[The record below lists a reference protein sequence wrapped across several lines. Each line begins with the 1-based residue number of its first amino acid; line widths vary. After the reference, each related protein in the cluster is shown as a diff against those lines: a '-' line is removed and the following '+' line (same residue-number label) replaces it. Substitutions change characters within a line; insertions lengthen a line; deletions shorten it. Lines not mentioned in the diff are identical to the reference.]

1 MIVTVTL
8 NPSVDISYQIDAL
21 KIDDVNRVENA
32 GKTAGGKGLNVTRVV
47 NLLGSQ
53 VLATGILGGTL
64 GKFITGQLA
73 ENNISQ
79 DFFEIEKESRNCI
92 AILHDGKQTE
102 ILESGPTLTVQEGD
116 GFLNHFKNLL
126 ETKDISVLT
135 ISGSLPKGLSADIYK
150 KIITLANQKNIPVVL
165 DTSGST
171 LAAVLDDPSLRITAI
186 KPNFDELS
194 ALENVQIGNDPEEWK
209 DILNGTRFKNVE
221 WIIISMGA
229 DGAFAK
235 HKDRFYQVEI
245 PKINVVNPVG
255 SGDSTVA
262 GIAVSLENKDSDE
275 KLLKTAMTTG
285 MLNTMEPQTGF
296 INPDNFDEYYAK
308 VVVTELT
315 D

>member
-8 NPSVDISYQIDAL
+8 NPSVDISYHVDNL

-47 NLLGSQ
+47 NALGSQ

-64 GKFITGQLA
+64 GHFITEQLD
-73 ENNISQ
+73 EQKISQ
-79 DFFEIEKESRNCI
+79 NFYEINKESRNCI

-102 ILESGPTLTVQEGD
+102 ILESGPTLTQEEAD
-116 GFLNHFKNLL
+116 GFLKHFKDLL
-126 ETKDISVLT
+126 ENKSISVLT

-150 KIITLANQKNIPVVL
+150 KIISLANEKNIPVIL

-171 LAAVLDDPSLRITAI
+171 LAAILDDHSLRIAAI
-186 KPNFDELS
+186 KPNFDELR
-194 ALENVQIGNDPEEWK
+194 ALEDIEISDDPEEWK
-209 DILNGTRFKNVE
+209 KILVAPRFQNVE

-235 HKDRFYQVEI
+235 HQDIFYKVDI
-245 PKINVVNPVG
+245 PKIKVVNPVG

-262 GIAVSLENKDSDE
+262 EIAYSLENNDSDE

-285 MLNTMEPQTGF
+285 MLNTMESQTGF
-296 INPDNFDEYYAK
+296 INPDNFDEYFDK
-308 VVVTELT
+308 VVVTELK
-315 D
+315 

>member
-8 NPSVDISYQIDAL
+8 NPSVDISYHVDNL

-47 NLLGSQ
+47 NALGSQ

-64 GKFITGQLA
+64 GHFITEQLD
-73 ENNISQ
+73 EQKISQ
-79 DFFEIEKESRNCI
+79 NFYEINKESRNCI

-102 ILESGPTLTVQEGD
+102 ILESGPTLTQEEAD
-116 GFLNHFKNLL
+116 GFLKHFKDLL
-126 ETKDISVLT
+126 ENKSISVLT

-150 KIITLANQKNIPVVL
+150 KIISLANEKNIPVIL

-171 LAAVLDDPSLRITAI
+171 LAAILDDHSLRIAAI
-186 KPNFDELS
+186 KPNFDELR
-194 ALENVQIGNDPEEWK
+194 ALEDIEISDDPEEWK
-209 DILNGTRFKNVE
+209 KILVAPRFQNVE

-235 HKDRFYQVEI
+235 HQDIFYKVDI
-245 PKINVVNPVG
+245 PKIKVVNPVG

-262 GIAVSLENKDSDE
+262 GIAYSLENNDSDE

-285 MLNTMEPQTGF
+285 MLNTMESQTGF
-296 INPDNFDEYYAK
+296 INPDNFDEYFDK
-308 VVVTELT
+308 VVVTELK
-315 D
+315 

>member
-8 NPSVDISYQIDAL
+8 NPSVDISYHVDNL

-47 NLLGSQ
+47 NALGSQ

-64 GKFITGQLA
+64 GHFITGQLD
-73 ENNISQ
+73 EQNISQ
-79 DFFEIEKESRNCI
+79 NFYEINKESRNCI

-102 ILESGPTLTVQEGD
+102 ILESGPTLTQEEAD
-116 GFLNHFKNLL
+116 GFLKHFKNLL
-126 ETKDISVLT
+126 ENKSISVLT

-150 KIITLANQKNIPVVL
+150 KIISLANEKNIPVIL

-171 LAAVLDDPSLRITAI
+171 LAAILDDHSLRIAAI
-186 KPNFDELS
+186 KPNFDELR
-194 ALENVQIGNDPEEWK
+194 ALEDIEISDDPEEWK
-209 DILNGTRFKNVE
+209 KILVAPRFQNVE

-235 HKDRFYQVEI
+235 HQDIFYKVDI
-245 PKINVVNPVG
+245 PKIKVVNPVG

-262 GIAVSLENKDSDE
+262 GIAYSLENNDSDE

-285 MLNTMEPQTGF
+285 MLNTMESQTGF
-296 INPDNFDEYYAK
+296 INPDNFDEYFDK
-308 VVVTELT
+308 VVVTELK
-315 D
+315 

>member
-8 NPSVDISYQIDAL
+8 NPSVDISYHVDNL

-47 NLLGSQ
+47 NALGSQ

-64 GKFITGQLA
+64 GHFITEQLD
-73 ENNISQ
+73 EQKISQ
-79 DFFEIEKESRNCI
+79 NFYEINKESRNCI

-102 ILESGPTLTVQEGD
+102 ILESGPTLTQEEAD
-116 GFLNHFKNLL
+116 GFLKHFKDLL
-126 ETKDISVLT
+126 ENKSISVLT

-150 KIITLANQKNIPVVL
+150 KIISLANEKNIPVIL

-171 LAAVLDDPSLRITAI
+171 LAAILDDHSLRIAAI
-186 KPNFDELS
+186 KPNFDELR
-194 ALENVQIGNDPEEWK
+194 ALEDIEISDDPEEWK
-209 DILNGTRFKNVE
+209 KILVAPRFQNVE

-235 HKDRFYQVEI
+235 HQDIFYKVDI
-245 PKINVVNPVG
+245 PKIKVVNPVG

-262 GIAVSLENKDSDE
+262 GIAYSLENNDSDE

-285 MLNTMEPQTGF
+285 MLNTMESQTGF
-296 INPDNFDEYYAK
+296 INSDNFDEYFDK
-308 VVVTELT
+308 VVVTELK
-315 D
+315 

>member
-8 NPSVDISYQIDAL
+8 NPSVDISYHVDNL

-47 NLLGSQ
+47 NALGSQ

-64 GKFITGQLA
+64 GHFITGQLDKK
-73 ENNISQ
+73 NISQ
-79 DFFEIEKESRNCI
+79 NFYEINKESRNCI

-102 ILESGPTLTVQEGD
+102 ILESGPTLTQEEAD
-116 GFLNHFKNLL
+116 GFLKHFKNLL
-126 ETKDISVLT
+126 ENKSISVLT

-150 KIITLANQKNIPVVL
+150 KIISLANEKNIPVIL

-171 LAAVLDDPSLRITAI
+171 LAAILDDHSLRIAAI
-186 KPNFDELS
+186 KPNFDELR
-194 ALENVQIGNDPEEWK
+194 ALEDIEISDDPEEWK
-209 DILNGTRFKNVE
+209 KILVAPRFQNVE

-235 HKDRFYQVEI
+235 HQDIFYKVDI
-245 PKINVVNPVG
+245 PKIKVVNPVG

-262 GIAVSLENKDSDE
+262 GIAYSLENNDSDE

-285 MLNTMEPQTGF
+285 MLNTMESQTGF
-296 INPDNFDEYYAK
+296 INSDNFDEYFDK
-308 VVVTELT
+308 VVVTELK
-315 D
+315 

>member
-8 NPSVDISYQIDAL
+8 NPSVDISYHVDNL

-47 NLLGSQ
+47 NALGSQ

-64 GKFITGQLA
+64 GHFITGQLD
-73 ENNISQ
+73 EQNISQ
-79 DFFEIEKESRNCI
+79 NFYEINKESRNCI

-102 ILESGPTLTVQEGD
+102 ILESGPTLTQEEAD
-116 GFLNHFKNLL
+116 GFLKHFKNLL
-126 ETKDISVLT
+126 ENKSISVLT

-150 KIITLANQKNIPVVL
+150 KIISLANEKNIPVIL

-171 LAAVLDDPSLRITAI
+171 LAAILDDHSLRIAAI
-186 KPNFDELS
+186 KPNFDELR
-194 ALENVQIGNDPEEWK
+194 ALEDIEISDDPEEWK
-209 DILNGTRFKNVE
+209 KILVAPRFQNVE

-235 HKDRFYQVEI
+235 HQDIFYKVDI
-245 PKINVVNPVG
+245 PKIKVVNPVG

-262 GIAVSLENKDSDE
+262 GIAYSLENNDSDE

-285 MLNTMEPQTGF
+285 MLNTMESQTGF
-296 INPDNFDEYYAK
+296 INSDNFDEYFDK
-308 VVVTELT
+308 VVVTELK
-315 D
+315 